1 MSDVDH
7 AGVRERDS
15 DSETETAPNSEADA
29 EPYPES
35 NAEPYPESDSL
46 PDAPDWDDEYLD
58 RVSDR
63 LLFNYDLEKDDAV
76 RGEQFDLFGSM
87 RMESRKQFVHPSINY
102 ANHHAKEYLFARRVD
117 SATVTELE
125 RLVELGHVLAD
136 EWVDPSPEH
145 FGTDFTFV
153 LVAPDIPADVHDFVA
168 DFSDR
173 TLIKFGYHGHYEMNV
188 AVVAPENEAA
198 IASRNAD
205 SVAAFTLW
213 TDTSPTSSKG
223 VVQRLVE
230 RLRR

>member
-1 MSDVDH
+1 MSETDH
-7 AGVRERDS
+7 AEREEDGL
-15 DSETETAPNSEADA
+15 EPTEA
-29 EPYPES
+29 EPQV
-35 NAEPYPESDSL
+35 
-46 PDAPDWDDEYLD
+46 PDAPDWDDKFLD

-63 LLFNYDLEKDDAV
+63 LMFNYDLEQDYVA
-76 RGEQFDLFGSM
+76 RGERFDLFGSM

-117 SATVTELE
+117 SATVAELE
-125 RLVELGHVLAD
+125 RLVELGHTLAD

-153 LVAPDIPADVHDFVA
+153 LVAPDIPADVHDFVS

-173 TLIKFGYHGHYEMNV
+173 TLIKFGYHGHYEINV

-205 SVAAFTLW
+205 SVGAFTLW
-213 TDTSPTSSKG
+213 SDVAPTSSTG
-223 VVQRLVE
+223 LIRRLVD